1 MKPAL
6 YRVDQV
12 MEILNVSRGTVF
24 NLLMAEGKLIG
35 HNDKPG
41 RNGIRVT
48 VKSAED
54 YLERY
59 TLSREYFL
67 DRSSYIERPPKRK
80 IVSEGV
86 ED

>member
-6 YRVDQV
+6 YRIDQV
-12 MEILNVSRGTVF
+12 CEILNCSRGTVYS
-24 NLLMAEGKLIG
+24 LLAEGKLIG

-41 RNGIRVT
+41 KTGIRVT
-48 VKSAED
+48 VKSVED

-59 TLSREYFL
+59 TLSKEYFL
-67 DRSSYIERPPKRK
+67 DRSSYIEIPSGRK
-80 IVSEGV
+80 IISEGV

>member
-1 MKPAL
+1 MKPVL

-24 NLLMAEGKLIG
+24 NLLAEGKLIG

-48 VKSAED
+48 VKSVED
-54 YLERY
+54 YIERY

-67 DRSSYIERPPKRK
+67 DRSSYIETPPRRK
-80 IVSEGV
+80 IISEGV

>member
-1 MKPAL
+1 MVKPSL

-12 MEILNVSRGTVF
+12 CEILNCSRGTVYS
-24 NLLMAEGKLIG
+24 LLAEGKLIG

-41 RNGIRVT
+41 KNGIRVT
-48 VKSAED
+48 VKSVED
-54 YLERY
+54 YIERY

-67 DRSSYIERPPKRK
+67 DKDAPAPPVGRK
-80 IVSEGV
+80 IISEGV

>member
-1 MKPAL
+1 
-6 YRVDQV
+6 

-24 NLLMAEGKLIG
+24 NLLAEGKLVG

-48 VKSAED
+48 VKSVED
-54 YLERY
+54 YIERY
-59 TLSREYFL
+59 TLSKEYFL
-67 DRSSYIERPPKRK
+67 DRSSNIETPSRRK
-80 IVSEGV
+80 IISEGV